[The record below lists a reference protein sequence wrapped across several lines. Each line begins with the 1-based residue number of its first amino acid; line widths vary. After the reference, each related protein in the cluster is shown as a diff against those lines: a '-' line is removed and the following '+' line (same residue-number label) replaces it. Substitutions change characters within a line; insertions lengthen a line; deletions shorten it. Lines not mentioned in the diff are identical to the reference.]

1 MARDKVPK
9 CRDYH
14 NYYQVTTWPVVLISY
29 LILTWY
35 FQWVP
40 YLFILQGIMF
50 LLPHRFVKPLVLT
63 YYVLHFCWT
72 AQTLGISGGRKDG
85 SDRKGSEEREPERER
100 ESQRHQQNCT
110 LHQSTGERVRP
121 QEVKWTRTRLTYKR
135 AHLRSTKKSL
145 TWIFGQGKYI
155 FWQRR
160 RKTGKEKEENI
171 WRMRIYF

>member
-110 LHQSTGERVRP
+110 LHQSTGERARS
-121 QEVKWTRTRLTYKR
+121 QEVQ
-135 AHLRSTKKSL
+135 L
-145 TWIFGQGKYI
+145 TWLTWSSQIDKEKSDIWIFEHGKYI
-155 FWQRR
+155 FWQGRKKSR
-160 RKTGKEKEENI
+160 RKRMKITENEDI
-171 WRMRIYF
+171 FLS